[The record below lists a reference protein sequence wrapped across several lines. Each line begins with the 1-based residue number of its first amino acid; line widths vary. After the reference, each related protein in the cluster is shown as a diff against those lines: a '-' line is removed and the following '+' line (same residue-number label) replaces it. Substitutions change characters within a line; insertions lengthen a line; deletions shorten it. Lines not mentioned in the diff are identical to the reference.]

1 MIKIYVDGTTLE
13 FSVLE
18 NNFDETFRKMGLKEI
33 HWIRR
38 NQSHQWNIVQQVFLL
53 SLGITLKLVALYDKK
68 IPFFWNGKYI
78 VEMQCNICNREAS
91 TTPTRTSDSFLME
104 ATGWNPGFEQC
115 KIALVKLREKRNTKS
130 NHTTRHFIQDWK
142 IDDKLTSYSWE
153 NRHLDNTTPHSHS
166 LLNAPKLS
174 VKTWSDDINLLVGLK
189 QDILV
194 SLIRWSLTDI
204 EGLNCMCTGVTK
216 RAVTSTRY
224 PTRGNSWRS
233 STSLWMMLA
242 RSQYEFKTDID

>member
-1 MIKIYVDGTTLE
+1 
-13 FSVLE
+13 
-18 NNFDETFRKMGLKEI
+18 MGLKEI

-38 NQSHQWNIVQQVFLL
+38 NQSHQWNIFQQVFLL
-53 SLGITLKLVALYDKK
+53 SLGIIFKTCDTIRHK
-68 IPFFWNGKYI
+68 IPLFWNGKYV
-78 VEMQCNICNREAS
+78 VEMQYNICNREAS
-91 TTPTRTSDSFLME
+91 TSPTWTSEWFLME

-115 KIALVKLREKRNTKS
+115 KIALVKLWEKRNTKS
-130 NHTTRHFIQDWK
+130 NHTTRHFIQDLK
-142 IDDKLTSYSWE
+142 SDNKLASYSWE
-153 NRHLDNTTPHSHS
+153 NRHLDNTTPNSHS
-166 LLNAPKLS
+166 PLNAPKLS

-194 SLIRWSLTDI
+194 SLIRWSLIDI

-216 RAVTSTRY
+216 GAVTSTFYNTRY

-242 RSQYEFKTDID
+242 RSQ